1 MLALN
6 FLAEAGPDGSLLWLL
21 LWVFGFF
28 FLIIVVGW
36 VVSGNKENKSNV
48 QPDAHEQHQHK
59 DVDEPVKTETK
70 SPKLKGKRR
79 K

>member
-1 MLALN
+1 VLALN

-21 LWVFGFF
+21 FWVLGFF

-36 VVSGNKENKSNV
+36 MVSGNKGNNSNV
-48 QPDAHEQHQHK
+48 QPEAHEQHQHK
-59 DVDEPVKTETK
+59 DVDEPIQTETK
-70 SPKLKGKRR
+70 SSKLKSRRR

>member
-6 FLAEAGPDGSLLWLL
+6 FLSDGGPDSSLLWLL
-21 LWVFGFF
+21 LWVLGFF

-36 VVSGNKENKSNV
+36 MVSGNKGNNSNV
-48 QPDAHEQHQHK
+48 QPEAHEQHQHK
-59 DVDEPVKTETK
+59 DVDEPVKDDVK
-70 SPKLKGKRR
+70 GPKLKKKQR